1 MRTKK
6 APPFLVKSTP
16 SSTSEQRLPF
26 RTGERIPESGIYRVI
41 HDTHRLPHEVTLF
54 SDQVFPRCA
63 KCQDAVKFEL
73 IHAAT
78 DLLNEHGFRVYLYEL
93 DDPDDSPVAV

>member
-1 MRTKK
+1 MQDKK
-6 APPFLVKSTP
+6 PPPFLVKSNP
-16 SSTSEQRLPF
+16 SRMRGQKLLF
-26 RTGERIPESGIYRVI
+26 RTGELIPESGIYRVI
-41 HDTHRLPHEVTLF
+41 HDAHRLPHEVTLF
-54 SDQVFPRCA
+54 SDQAFPRCS
-63 KCQDAVKFEL
+63 KCKDAVKFEL

>member
-1 MRTKK
+1 MRHKK
-6 APPFLVKSTP
+6 PPPFLVKSN
-16 SSTSEQRLPF
+16 STRANGRKRPF
-26 RTGERIPESGIYRVI
+26 VTGEPIPESGIYRVL

-63 KCQDAVKFEL
+63 KCKDAVKFEL

-78 DLLNEHGFRVYLYEL
+78 DLLNEHGFRVNLYEL
-93 DDPDDSPVAV
+93 DDQEDSTIAA